1 MNNNGCWVFISH
13 SSADIEKIRIIRNEF
28 EKYGQNPL
36 AFHLKCLTTDTDKGR
51 AELDNLIKRE
61 IVARDWFVYCESKA
75 AEKSQYVQMERDFV
89 KSCGK
94 KMIWRLNLD
103 DDMESILKEVKQICC
118 SMQVFI
124 SYSHYDTDLAVQLSK
139 ALKEKDFGVWYDR
152 DLQVGDI
159 WHSTINNKIMEIA
172 QRGFVVILITKNSVN
187 SKSVNIEAEAAIKN
201 GAKLFVLIFGDVLDY
216 KTAYERYR
224 TMHIYIIPTIPQES
238 DTYLL
243 VTLIEKALERN
254 IVGIVDR
261 KANVFN
267 TISMLQSNLNYTKC
281 YHPKPPI
288 LIRNLGPQDD
298 YCDVYQFPCCGKE
311 VIIGDGVPSMDRA
324 DGCCKKD

>member
-1 MNNNGCWVFISH
+1 M
-13 SSADIEKIRIIRNEF
+13 
-28 EKYGQNPL
+28 
-36 AFHLKCLTTDTDKGR
+36 
-51 AELDNLIKRE
+51 
-61 IVARDWFVYCESKA
+61 
-75 AEKSQYVQMERDFV
+75 
-89 KSCGK
+89 
-94 KMIWRLNLD
+94 
-103 DDMESILKEVKQICC
+103 
-118 SMQVFI
+118 
-124 SYSHYDTDLAVQLSK
+124 
-139 ALKEKDFGVWYDR
+139 
-152 DLQVGDI
+152 
-159 WHSTINNKIMEIA
+159 
-172 QRGFVVILITKNSVN
+172 
-187 SKSVNIEAEAAIKN
+187 
-201 GAKLFVLIFGDVLDY
+201 IFGDVLDY

-298 YCDVYQFPCCGKE
+298 YCEVYQFPCCGKE